1 MTFDFAKFLTE
12 NLISGYQNG
21 SFTKEQVG
29 LYAFNYFS
37 RQQITQDDFD
47 RIRETLDPPDE
58 PTGYTEESEDTD

>member
-12 NLISGYQNG
+12 NLITGFNNG
-21 SFTKEQVG
+21 SFTKEQVS

-47 RIRETLDPPDE
+47 TILEILE
-58 PTGYTEESEDTD
+58 PSGIIDKDTIEGD

>member
-12 NLISGYQNG
+12 NLITGFNNG

-37 RQQITQDDFD
+37 RQQITQADFD
-47 RIRETLDPPDE
+47 RIRETLDPTED
-58 PTGYTEESEDTD
+58 TEESEGN